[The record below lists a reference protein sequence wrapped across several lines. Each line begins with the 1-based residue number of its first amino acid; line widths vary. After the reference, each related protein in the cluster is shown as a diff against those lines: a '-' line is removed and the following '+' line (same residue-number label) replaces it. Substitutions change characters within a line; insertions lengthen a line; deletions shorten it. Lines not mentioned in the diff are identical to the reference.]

1 VCLLADKGIEWS
13 VGRHTDDPT
22 DYRYGTNVTATVGA
36 APGTART
43 SPSPTDAGRVVS
55 HAETQTACCAAGE
68 PAPGPVAPEEYQRL
82 LPGLQLVPLA
92 LKHVLCEARSFI
104 EYAYFPNR
112 GVVSALTVMED
123 GRAIEVATIGD
134 EGMVGLP
141 LLVGAKTT
149 ANRVIVQV
157 PGEALRMAEDVLREE
172 VSRDSP
178 LRRLLVLYHTA
189 FLAQVS
195 QAVACNGL
203 HSVHQRC
210 CRWLLMTQDRAHS
223 DVFPMTHEFL
233 AEMLGVRRSTVS
245 EVLEPFQEK
254 GLIHY
259 RRGKCTV
266 LDREGLKAGSCEC
279 YRRINEE
286 FVRLFG

>member
-1 VCLLADKGIEWS
+1 MSETKLLTEPPGNRLLTRLPAD
-13 VGRHTDDPT
+13 
-22 DYRYGTNVTATVGA
+22 
-36 APGTART
+36 
-43 SPSPTDAGRVVS
+43 
-55 HAETQTACCAAGE
+55 
-68 PAPGPVAPEEYQRL
+68 EYQRL
-82 LPGLQLVPLA
+82 LPRLQLVPLA
-92 LKHVLCEARSFI
+92 LKHVLYEARSSI
-104 EYAYFPNR
+104 DYAYFPNR

-141 LLVGAKTT
+141 LLVGAKIT

-157 PGEALRMAEDVLREE
+157 PGDALRMPEATLREE
-172 VSRDSP
+172 VSRDSA
-178 LRRLLVLYHTA
+178 LRRLLILYHTA
-189 FLAQVS
+189 FLAEVS

-254 GLIHY
+254 GLIRY
-259 RRGKCTV
+259 SRGKLTV
-266 LDREGLKAGSCEC
+266 LDRVGLMAGSCEC
-279 YRRINEE
+279 YRSITDE
-286 FVRLFG
+286 FVRLFA

>member
-1 VCLLADKGIEWS
+1 MPKTKPPAAPHGNRLLA
-13 VGRHTDDPT
+13 RLP
-22 DYRYGTNVTATVGA
+22 
-36 APGTART
+36 
-43 SPSPTDAGRVVS
+43 
-55 HAETQTACCAAGE
+55 
-68 PAPGPVAPEEYQRL
+68 PEEYQRL
-82 LPGLQLVPLA
+82 LPRLQLVPLA
-92 LKHVLCEARSFI
+92 LKHVLYEARSSI
-104 EYAYFPNR
+104 DYAYFPNR

-141 LLVGAKTT
+141 LLVGAKATP
-149 ANRVIVQV
+149 NRVIVQV
-157 PGEALRMAEDVLREE
+157 PGDALRMAEDVLREE
-172 VSRDSP
+172 AGRDSP
-178 LRRLLVLYHTA
+178 LRRLLVLYHSA

-254 GLIHY
+254 GLIRY
-259 RRGKCTV
+259 SRGKFTV

-279 YRRINEE
+279 YRRIVEE
-286 FVRLFG
+286 FERLFG

>member
-1 VCLLADKGIEWS
+1 MPKTKPPAAPQGNRLLA
-13 VGRHTDDPT
+13 RLP
-22 DYRYGTNVTATVGA
+22 
-36 APGTART
+36 
-43 SPSPTDAGRVVS
+43 
-55 HAETQTACCAAGE
+55 
-68 PAPGPVAPEEYQRL
+68 PEEYQRL
-82 LPGLQLVPLA
+82 LTRLQVVPLA
-92 LKHVLCEARSFI
+92 LKHVLYEARSPI
-104 EYAYFPNR
+104 DYAYFPNR

-141 LLVGAKTT
+141 LLVGARTT

-157 PGEALRMAEDVLREE
+157 PGEALRMAEDVLRDE

-210 CRWLLMTQDRAHS
+210 CRWLLMTQDRARS

-245 EVLEPFQEK
+245 EVLEPFQGE
-254 GLIHY
+254 GLIRY
-259 RRGKCTV
+259 SRGKCTV
-266 LDREGLKAGSCEC
+266 LDRDGLKAGACEC

>member
-1 VCLLADKGIEWS
+1 MPKTKPPAAPPGNRLLA
-13 VGRHTDDPT
+13 RLP
-22 DYRYGTNVTATVGA
+22 
-36 APGTART
+36 
-43 SPSPTDAGRVVS
+43 
-55 HAETQTACCAAGE
+55 
-68 PAPGPVAPEEYQRL
+68 PEEYQRL
-82 LPGLQLVPLA
+82 VPRLQPVPLA
-92 LKHVLCEARSFI
+92 LKQVLFEARSSMD
-104 EYAYFPNR
+104 YAYFPNR
-112 GVVSALTVMED
+112 GVVSALTVMAD

-134 EGMVGLP
+134 EGMAGLP
-141 LLVGAKTT
+141 LLVGARTT
-149 ANRVIVQV
+149 PNRVIVQV

-172 VSRDSP
+172 VSRESP

-245 EVLEPFQEK
+245 EVLEPFQKK
-254 GLIHY
+254 GLIRY
-259 RRGKCTV
+259 SRGKCTV
-266 LDREGLKAGSCEC
+266 LDREGLKSGSCEC
-279 YRRINEE
+279 FGRINDE
-286 FVRLFG
+286 FESLFD

>member
-1 VCLLADKGIEWS
+1 MSK
-13 VGRHTDDPT
+13 TKPP
-22 DYRYGTNVTATVGA
+22 A
-36 APGTART
+36 APPGNRLFARL
-43 SPSPTDAGRVVS
+43 P
-55 HAETQTACCAAGE
+55 
-68 PAPGPVAPEEYQRL
+68 PEEYERL
-82 LPGLQLVPLA
+82 RPSLQVVPLE
-92 LKHVLCEARSFI
+92 LKHVLYESRSSI
-104 EYAYFPNR
+104 DYAYFPNR

-149 ANRVIVQV
+149 ANRMIVQV
-157 PGEALRMAEDVLREE
+157 PGEAMRMAKDELLDEI
-172 VSRDSP
+172 SRDSL

-245 EVLEPFQEK
+245 EVLEPFQEE
-254 GLIHY
+254 GLIRY

-279 YRRINEE
+279 YRVIVKE
-286 FVRLFG
+286 FDRLFG

>member
-1 VCLLADKGIEWS
+1 MPKTKPPAASHRNRLLA
-13 VGRHTDDPT
+13 RLP
-22 DYRYGTNVTATVGA
+22 
-36 APGTART
+36 
-43 SPSPTDAGRVVS
+43 
-55 HAETQTACCAAGE
+55 
-68 PAPGPVAPEEYQRL
+68 PVEYQRL
-82 LPGLQLVPLA
+82 LPHLQPVPLA
-92 LKHVLCEARSFI
+92 LKHVLYQARSPI
-104 EYAYFPNR
+104 DYAYFPSR

-149 ANRVIVQV
+149 ANRLIVQV
-157 PGEALRMAEDVLREE
+157 SGEALRLSAAALQEE
-172 VSRDSP
+172 ASRDSP

-189 FLAQVS
+189 FLAQVA

-210 CRWLLMTQDRAHS
+210 CRWLLMTQDRAPA

-245 EVLEPFQEK
+245 EVLKPFQEE
-254 GLIHY
+254 GLIRY
-259 RRGKCTV
+259 SRGKCTV
-266 LDREGLKAGSCEC
+266 LNRKSLKAGSCEC

>member
-1 VCLLADKGIEWS
+1 MPKTKPPAASQGNRLLA
-13 VGRHTDDPT
+13 RLP
-22 DYRYGTNVTATVGA
+22 
-36 APGTART
+36 
-43 SPSPTDAGRVVS
+43 
-55 HAETQTACCAAGE
+55 
-68 PAPGPVAPEEYQRL
+68 PEEYQRL
-82 LPGLQLVPLA
+82 FPRLQPVPLA
-92 LKHVLCEARSFI
+92 LKHVVYEVRSSIDF
-104 EYAYFPNR
+104 AYFPSR
-112 GVVSALTVMED
+112 GVISALTLMED

-149 ANRVIVQV
+149 ANRMIVQV

-172 VSRDSP
+172 VSRDSA

-203 HSVHQRC
+203 HSVYQRC

-254 GLIHY
+254 GLIRY
-259 RRGKCTV
+259 SRGRLTV
-266 LDREGLKAGSCEC
+266 LDRDGLMAGSCEC

-286 FVRLFG
+286 FARLFG

>member
-1 VCLLADKGIEWS
+1 MSETKPLAVPPGNRLLA
-13 VGRHTDDPT
+13 RL
-22 DYRYGTNVTATVGA
+22 
-36 APGTART
+36 
-43 SPSPTDAGRVVS
+43 
-55 HAETQTACCAAGE
+55 
-68 PAPGPVAPEEYQRL
+68 PADEYQRL
-82 LPGLQLVPLA
+82 LPRLKLVPLE
-92 LKHVLCEARSFI
+92 LKHVLYEARSSI
-104 EYAYFPNR
+104 DYAYFPNR

-134 EGMVGLP
+134 DGMVGLP
-141 LLVGAKTT
+141 LLVGAKIT

-157 PGEALRMAEDVLREE
+157 PGDALRMPEAALREE
-172 VSRDSP
+172 VSRDSA

-189 FLAQVS
+189 FLAEVS

-223 DVFPMTHEFL
+223 DVFPITHEFL

-254 GLIHY
+254 GLIRY
-259 RRGKCTV
+259 SRGKLTV
-266 LDREGLKAGSCEC
+266 LDRDGLMAGSCEC
-279 YRRINEE
+279 YRSITDE

>member
-1 VCLLADKGIEWS
+1 VPKTEPLAAPPGNRLLARLPPD
-13 VGRHTDDPT
+13 
-22 DYRYGTNVTATVGA
+22 
-36 APGTART
+36 
-43 SPSPTDAGRVVS
+43 
-55 HAETQTACCAAGE
+55 
-68 PAPGPVAPEEYQRL
+68 EYQRL
-82 LPGLQLVPLA
+82 RRHLQLVPLA
-92 LKHVLCEARSFI
+92 LKHVLYEARSSVD
-104 EYAYFPNR
+104 YAYFPNR

-149 ANRVIVQV
+149 ANRLIVQV
-157 PGEALRMAEDVLREE
+157 PGEALRMAEDVLRQE
-172 VSRDSP
+172 VSRDSA
-178 LRRLLVLYHTA
+178 LRRMLILYHTA

-254 GLIHY
+254 GLIRY
-259 RRGKCTV
+259 SRGKCTV
-266 LDREGLKAGSCEC
+266 VDREGLKAGSCEC
-279 YRRINEE
+279 YRTINEE
-286 FVRLFG
+286 FARLFG

>member
-1 VCLLADKGIEWS
+1 MPKSKPPAAPQGNRLLA
-13 VGRHTDDPT
+13 RLP
-22 DYRYGTNVTATVGA
+22 
-36 APGTART
+36 
-43 SPSPTDAGRVVS
+43 
-55 HAETQTACCAAGE
+55 
-68 PAPGPVAPEEYQRL
+68 PAEYQRL
-82 LPGLQLVPLA
+82 LPRLQLVPLA
-92 LKHVLCEARSFI
+92 LKHVVYEVRSSIDF
-104 EYAYFPNR
+104 AYFPNR

-149 ANRVIVQV
+149 ANRMIVQV
-157 PGEALRMAEDVLREE
+157 PGEAMRMAEDVMREE
-172 VSRDSP
+172 ISRDSP
-178 LRRLLVLYHTA
+178 LRRSLVLYHTA

-233 AEMLGVRRSTVS
+233 AEMLGVRRSLS
-245 EVLEPFQEK
+245 PRFSSPS
-254 GLIHY
+254 
-259 RRGKCTV
+259 RR
-266 LDREGLKAGSCEC
+266 KA
-279 YRRINEE
+279 
-286 FVRLFG
+286 

>member
-1 VCLLADKGIEWS
+1 MPNTKPPAGPHGNRLLA
-13 VGRHTDDPT
+13 RLP
-22 DYRYGTNVTATVGA
+22 
-36 APGTART
+36 P
-43 SPSPTDAGRVVS
+43 
-55 HAETQTACCAAGE
+55 Q
-68 PAPGPVAPEEYQRL
+68 EYQRL
-82 LPGLQLVPLA
+82 LPRLQLVPLE
-92 LKHVLCEARSFI
+92 LKRVLYEARSPI
-104 EYAYFPNR
+104 DYAYFPNR

-123 GRAIEVATIGD
+123 GRAIEVATIGA
-134 EGMVGLP
+134 EGMLGLS

-157 PGEALRMAEDVLREE
+157 PGEALRLAEDVVREE
-172 VSRDSP
+172 VSRDSA
-178 LRRLLVLYHTA
+178 LRRLLILYHTA

-245 EVLEPFQEK
+245 EVLEPFQKE
-254 GLIHY
+254 GLIRY
-259 RRGKCTV
+259 SRGKCTV

-286 FVRLFG
+286 FERLFG